1 MKNFKFTIQLFA
13 DEETPKSDNT
23 DKIVE
28 LEKKIKELE
37 DAKAIVEKERDQAN
51 NTILTMQNSNTGKE
65 EKSDFRI
72 RTGIKRSGIIQFKT

>member
-1 MKNFKFTIQLFA
+1 MKKFKFNIQLFA
-13 DEETPKSDNT
+13 DEEKTEETPKSDNT
-23 DKIVE
+23 DKIAE

-65 EKSDFRI
+65 EKSDFDEQF
-72 RTGIKRSGIIQFKT
+72 GGII